1 MVFNS
6 PNKIV
11 VDYYVDVGFSLLWG
25 HDNPQDPIFNKGRN
39 GFVVKFSNCPIL
51 WVSNLQTNLGIYT
64 FRSGYVSL
72 SCSVRDLLPLKSII
86 NEIIDNFG
94 IDIYKL
100 RFVSSSTIYENNNV
114 NIVLKKIQV

>member
-1 MVFNS
+1 MIQNIYSGIHKADSFA
-6 PNKIV
+6 
-11 VDYYVDVGFSLLWG
+11 
-25 HDNPQDPIFNKGRN
+25 KG
-39 GFVVKFSNCPIL
+39 
-51 WVSNLQTNLGIYT
+51 LQGD
-64 FRSGYVSL
+64 
-72 SCSVRDLLPLKSII
+72 VRDLLPLKSII